1 MTTFRDLYDARVADG
16 TLTRDPAQEAALA
29 VLEQVRA
36 ALAAPEPRGWFGKK
50 KPPEGPMGAYLWGGV
65 GRGKSMLMDLF
76 HEASP
81 VPSRRVHFHAFMQ
94 EVHEGMREARARG
107 ERDPVTPVSESI
119 IDDVRVLC
127 FDEMQITDITDAM
140 LVGRLFEKLFAGGVR
155 VVTTSNRP
163 PRDLYKDGLN
173 RALFV
178 PFIEMIE
185 ARMIVHHLDAERD
198 YRSDRLAGERVW
210 FTPADVGEA
219 IESMDLPRIWAKL
232 VDGPPEGLTLRV
244 KGRDLELPDY
254 HGGVARASFDRLCNR
269 PLGAGDYLALAGS
282 VRCLLLTQVPL
293 MSEAHANAAR
303 RFVTLVDA
311 LYEAKVRLIVSAA
324 GAPEDLYRKGDGAF
338 EFERTVSRLRE
349 MASEGWGAE
358 AAST

>member
-1 MTTFRDLYDARVADG
+1 MTLREIYDARVADG
-16 TLTRDPAQEAALA
+16 RLTRDPAQEAALA
-29 VLEQVRA
+29 ALEEVRA
-36 ALAAPEPRGWFGKK
+36 ALGKPEERGWFGRRRA
-50 KPPEGPMGAYLWGGV
+50 PEGPMGAYLWGGV

-94 EVHEGMREARARG
+94 EIHEGMREARTRG
-107 ERDPVTPVSESI
+107 ERDPVTPVAEAVI
-119 IDDVRVLC
+119 ADVRVLC

-163 PRDLYKDGLN
+163 PADLYKDGLN

-185 ARMIVHHLDAERD
+185 ARMLVHHLAAERD

-210 FTPADVGEA
+210 FTPADVGDA
-219 IESMDLPRIWAKL
+219 IESMALPRIWDKL
-232 VDGPPEGLTLRV
+232 VEGRAEGLTLRV
-244 KGRDLELPDY
+244 KGREIALPDY
-254 HGGVARASFDRLCNR
+254 AGGVARASFADLCNR
-269 PLGAGDYLALAGS
+269 PLGAADYLALAGA
-282 VRCLLLTQVPL
+282 VRVLLLTEIPV
-293 MSEAHANAAR
+293 MAEAHANAAR

-311 LYEAKVRLIVSAA
+311 LYEARVRLIASAA
-324 GAPEDLYRKGDGAF
+324 GAPEDLYRRGDGAF

-358 AAST
+358 AASG